1 MFLLVFPCFFRWRKQ
16 LIALAV
22 LNLLLK
28 LIKLKQF
35 ITIQIS
41 IFRHLEKIVVIYTP
55 ATDVRF
61 SSIGNDLYKGV
72 SE

>member
-22 LNLLLK
+22 LNLSLK
-28 LIKLKQF
+28 LIKLKQVIELTLN
-35 ITIQIS
+35 IT
-41 IFRHLEKIVVIYTP
+41 FIYTP